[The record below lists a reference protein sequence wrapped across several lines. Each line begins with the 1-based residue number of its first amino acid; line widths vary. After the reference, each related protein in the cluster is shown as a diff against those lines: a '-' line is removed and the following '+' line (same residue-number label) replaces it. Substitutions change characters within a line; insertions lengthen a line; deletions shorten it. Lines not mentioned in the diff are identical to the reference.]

1 MQYVNVIGACKKKS
15 LTKNL
20 LIDSFTSFQKW
31 LLENVLHTN
40 RIDNEQNR
48 RTYSFFHPLTEHS

>member
-1 MQYVNVIGACKKKS
+1 MHSVNVVGACKKKS

-31 LLENVLHTN
+31 LQENVLHTN
-40 RIDNEQNR
+40 RIDNEQ
-48 RTYSFFHPLTEHS
+48 TEIGGHIRSSIH